1 MYSPNTNLPFEQD
14 NHLLTIHHPGDDPF
28 EQAIQEIWNN
38 PNFSDKA
45 EAIAAVRE
53 AQPEATLPASTG
65 QLVHSPVPEGAALL
79 KLRIPDHDYAP
90 EVVAQVAATLV
101 RDHTAEAYE
110 LAVAQAYRLLDVT
123 HRISDRHK
131 LERVAGESEELIP
144 FGEAMKQITGTDRPG
159 KAAERLIGQM
169 IARGSAYIDYEE
181 VKRASGSSS
190 YIDPDG
196 LKQFIGSEVPKGQN
210 PDVRAELKVRK
221 PTKKEIEAA
230 LTPFRENGFS
240 QQHVKRLRA
249 QFLEIGDRVHTENLQ
264 KPSKPKK

>member
-1 MYSPNTNLPFEQD
+1 MPNQKTKE
-14 NHLLTIHHPGDDPF
+14 IAIYHPCDDLF
-28 EQAIQEIWNN
+28 DQAIQEIWSD
-38 PNFSDKA
+38 PNFSDKQ
-45 EAIAAVRE
+45 EAIAALRE
-53 AQPEATLPASTG
+53 AQAEANLPAPTDHP
-65 QLVHSPVPEGAALL
+65 VHSSTPEGAALL

-90 EVVAQVAATLV
+90 EAVAQIAATLV
-101 RDHTAEAYE
+101 RNHTSEDHE

-196 LKQFIGSEVPKGQN
+196 LKQFIGSEVPKGHN
-210 PDVRAELKVRK
+210 PDVRAEFKVRK

-230 LTPFRENGFS
+230 LAPFRENGFS
-240 QQHVKRLRA
+240 QQHVARLRA
-249 QFLEIGDRVHTENLQ
+249 QFVEIGDRVHTENLKKKPLTQ
-264 KPSKPKK
+264 K